1 MATTLVQLSFKILLS
16 SSCYIMILKC
26 LLLHRHNLVLPT
38 YTTIDIAMTYQIQ
51 ITRLC

>member
-38 YTTIDIAMTYQIQ
+38 YTTDIAMTYQIQ